1 MQIDQRAE
9 QRRGRIL
16 SAGVGLILLL
26 MHLAGVLFPKPPA
39 TEKRRLAALPAWPAS
54 PRDLQ
59 SFTRGIDAFVKDH
72 FPARTRLIGGLNWLR
87 YQVGDSG
94 VSSVIVSRQ
103 GWLYL
108 DNGTHLGMVGAPT
121 LVREGEL
128 DRWTAQIDQW
138 TRAVAKG
145 GGHFYLLIPP
155 DKERVYPEYA
165 PSWYVPLPNPPA
177 EQLTRA
183 AQARGLENVLYLLPE
198 MLRAKSESPPAYGPH
213 DTHWTGHAAHAAY
226 LALAEHLRITDSP
239 ISAWPLVRYTRS
251 SMNPEEDLKK
261 MLGFNGW
268 NTALPFPLLNH
279 PETVTRVQKTWLT
292 EKQDSRSSFIAEL
305 GNADGPTLLLIGDS
319 FSVALLPALQP
330 HFRRII
336 FSHYT
341 DGGIFRQDL
350 IDRFAPDVVVLEVVE
365 RDLVP
370 LLRKATK

>member
-1 MQIDQRAE
+1 MQIDQRVE
-9 QRRGRIL
+9 QRRGLIL
-16 SAGVGLILLL
+16 SAGLVIILLL
-26 MHLAGVLFPKPPA
+26 MHFPGVLFPAPPG
-39 TEKRRLAALPAWPAS
+39 TENRRLATLPKWPES
-54 PRDLQ
+54 LRDLQ
-59 SFTRGIDAFVKDH
+59 SFTRGIDAFVKDY
-72 FPARTRLIGGLNWLR
+72 FPARRRLIGGLNWLR
-87 YQVGDSG
+87 YWVVDSG
-94 VSSVIVSRQ
+94 VSSVLVGRQ

-108 DNGTHLGMVGAPT
+108 DNGTHLGMVGALP
-121 LVREGEL
+121 RKGEI
-128 DRWTAQIDQW
+128 DRWAAQIDQW

-145 GGHFYLLIPP
+145 GGQFYLLIPP

-165 PSWYVPLPNPPA
+165 PNWFVPLPNPPA
-177 EQLTRA
+177 EQLMRG

-198 MLRAKSESPPAYGPH
+198 ILRAKSESPPAYGPH

-226 LALAEHLRITDSP
+226 LALAEHLRTTDSP
-239 ISAWPLVRYTRS
+239 ISAWPLVRYTRL

-319 FSVALLPALQP
+319 FSAALLPVLQP

-336 FSHYT
+336 FSHSQE
-341 DGGIFRQDL
+341 GIFRSDL

-370 LLRKATK
+370 MLRIATK

>member
-1 MQIDQRAE
+1 
-9 QRRGRIL
+9 
-16 SAGVGLILLL
+16 
-26 MHLAGVLFPKPPA
+26 
-39 TEKRRLAALPAWPAS
+39 
-54 PRDLQ
+54 
-59 SFTRGIDAFVKDH
+59 
-72 FPARTRLIGGLNWLR
+72 
-87 YQVGDSG
+87 
-94 VSSVIVSRQ
+94 
-103 GWLYL
+103 
-108 DNGTHLGMVGAPT
+108 
-121 LVREGEL
+121 
-128 DRWTAQIDQW
+128 
-138 TRAVAKG
+138 
-145 GGHFYLLIPP
+145 
-155 DKERVYPEYA
+155 
-165 PSWYVPLPNPPA
+165 
-177 EQLTRA
+177 
-183 AQARGLENVLYLLPE
+183 
-198 MLRAKSESPPAYGPH
+198 
-213 DTHWTGHAAHAAY
+213 
-226 LALAEHLRITDSP
+226 
-239 ISAWPLVRYTRS
+239 
-251 SMNPEEDLKK
+251 

>member
-1 MQIDQRAE
+1 MQINQPAE
-9 QRRGRIL
+9 QRRGLIL
-16 SAGVGLILLL
+16 SAGLVSILLL

-39 TEKRRLAALPAWPAS
+39 TENRRLAALPAWPAS
-54 PRDLQ
+54 LRDLQ

-108 DNGTHLGMVGAPT
+108 DNGTHLGMVGART
-121 LVREGEL
+121 LVRAGEI
-128 DRWTAQIDQW
+128 DRWTAQIDRW
-138 TRAVAKG
+138 TRAVAKN

-165 PSWYVPLPNPPA
+165 PSWYVPQPNTPA
-177 EQLTRA
+177 EQLARA
-183 AQARGLENVLYLLPE
+183 AQARGLENFIYLLPE
-198 MLRAKSESPPAYGPH
+198 ILRVKSESPPAYGPH
-213 DTHWTGHAAHAAY
+213 DTHWTGNAAHAAY
-226 LALAEHLRITDSP
+226 LALADHLRTTDSP
-239 ISAWPLVRYTRS
+239 ISAWPIDRYTGS
-251 SMNPEEDLKK
+251 YKTAEDLQL
-261 MLGFNGW
+261 MLGITEW
-268 NTALPFPLLNH
+268 IAKAPFPLLHH
-279 PETVTRVQKTWLT
+279 PETVKKVKTVWLT
-292 EKQDSRSSFIAEL
+292 EKQAAQSPFMTET
-305 GNADGPTLLLIGDS
+305 GNSDGPVLLLVGDS
-319 FSVALLPALQP
+319 FRGALLPVLQP

-336 FSHYT
+336 STHYT
-341 DGGIFRQDL
+341 DQGIFRQDL